1 MLSPKLLE
9 VLSAY
14 WWEVRP
20 KEWLFPGDIA
30 GQPITRHSV
39 EMACQAA
46 WRRSGLSKPVTPH
59 SLRHYIPIPTMSGS
73 NITAQDSKA
82 LCDSL

>member
-20 KEWLFPGDIA
+20 KEWLFLGDIA

-39 EMACQAA
+39 EMAC
-46 WRRSGLSKPVTPH
+46 
-59 SLRHYIPIPTMSGS
+59 
-73 NITAQDSKA
+73 
-82 LCDSL
+82 